1 MSNFPDNSAELV
13 ELIADPEAFES
24 YMNNK
29 AVPNQLGKDFWKN
42 DGKRGFKL
50 TLHDGSTIRL
60 KFFDTIKEI
69 FNSKNVVVPG
79 RESYLSYMEVAVM
92 PAGKKGYG
100 FKSWVVQHVMA
111 YREGKPK
118 AIVTHAESIA
128 KLINKAQEMGIDLV
142 TDREASW
149 ETYYVRFK

>member
-1 MSNFPDNSAELV
+1 MQNFPNNSQELV
-13 ELIADPEAFES
+13 DLIADPEAFES
-24 YMNNK
+24 YVNSK
-29 AVPNQLGKDFWKN
+29 SVPNQMGKDCWEA

-79 RESYLSYMEVAVM
+79 RESYLSYMDVAVM
-92 PAGKKGYG
+92 PAGKKGYS
-100 FKSWVVQHVMA
+100 FKTWVVQHVMA
-111 YREGKPK
+111 YRDNKPK
-118 AIVTHAESIA
+118 AIVSHAETIA
-128 KLINKAQEMGIDLV
+128 KLIQKASDLGIDLV

-149 ETYYVRFK
+149 ETYFVRFK